1 MSRGMGL
8 LTTPGGPQM
17 LWMPL
22 PSQASHA
29 DGASPRPTAWP
40 QTLVMIGMLGLALA
54 ASPALAGRP
63 LSSDDAATADPGS
76 CQIEGWGEK
85 SGGSRAWVLAPACG
99 VAEGWEIDLDYTHPQ
114 PQDELRGEAGFAIK
128 WVPKSWSWLT
138 PAGTVNFG
146 LKFGVGYERP
156 VDGGWRRSGQGLLGL
171 ATLVVNEDFALHANL
186 GPHQDRASKQV
197 STGLNLALVWVP
209 HPAGPAV
216 RRSADERPAGHDGPN
231 PAHRGRLVVGDTREI
246 WPELDGQSPGRPQRH
261 AVDARFWLVWAGGMD
276 KHALRSSAALEFS

>member
-1 MSRGMGL
+1 MMWTTL
-8 LTTPGGPQM
+8 LTRPGLGRNIPDVEGIPGPSARKRNRAQK
-17 LWMPL
+17 LAL
-22 PSQASHA
+22 
-29 DGASPRPTAWP
+29 
-40 QTLVMIGMLGLALA
+40 GMLVSLAVSL
-54 ASPALAGRP
+54 PALAGRP

-85 SGGSRAWVLAPACG
+85 SGASRAWVLAPACG

-128 WVPKSWSWLT
+128 WVPKSWSMLT

-186 GPHQDRASKQV
+186 GPHQDRASKLV

-209 HPAGPAV
+209 HPAGLLFAEV
-216 RRSADERPAGHDGPN
+216 QTNDRRATMGPTQRTVGGLWWVTPEKFGLSLTVSRPV
-231 PAHRGRLVVGDTREI
+231 GRSDTQ
-246 WPELDGQSPGRPQRH
+246 WTLGFGWYGLGAWTNTP
-261 AVDARFWLVWAGGMD
+261 
-276 KHALRSSAALEFS
+276 